1 MVTMFFVLTIIFFLL
16 GVPMAMTIGFS
27 SIIYI
32 VMADITPTIV
42 VQRLF
47 SGVDVSALM
56 AIPFFILAG
65 NLMLTGGLAQRILD
79 LANSIV
85 GRTTGGLALVTILG
99 CMFFA
104 AISGSSIATAAALGT
119 LMIPAM
125 VEKGYDRGFATAIVS
140 NASPMGVIIPPSIS
154 LIIYGSLSGSS
165 ISDLYLA
172 GLPAGIIVGVSL
184 MIVVYII
191 SKKRGYKGSN
201 TAFNFL
207 DFLRSLKR
215 SLWALGTPLI
225 LLGGVFLG
233 IFTPTES
240 GVVAVVYA
248 TIVGLFIYK
257 ELKIQDVWKIFLD
270 SARSTATIMFVIANA
285 ALFAYVLAY
294 EDIPGMIVNSF
305 LSLSEN
311 PIVILLI
318 INLILLFFGAFMD
331 TMAILVIVV
340 PMFLPVINMLGI
352 DPVVFGIIVV
362 VNTAIGMATPPFG
375 ATLLISSNIGKS
387 PLVTV
392 SRNSVWM
399 LLALIIALLVI
410 TYIPILVMF
419 PVWGF

>member
-1 MVTMFFVLTIIFFLL
+1 MVAMFFILTVVFFLL
-16 GVPMAMTIGFS
+16 GVPMAITIGFS

-32 VMADITPTIV
+32 IIADITPTIV
-42 VQRLF
+42 IQRLF

-85 GRTTGGLALVTILG
+85 GKMTGGLALVTILG

-140 NASPMGVIIPPSIS
+140 TASPMGVIIPPSIS
-154 LIIYGSLSGSS
+154 LIIYGSLSGAS
-165 ISDLYLA
+165 ISDLYVA
-172 GLPAGIIVGVSL
+172 GLPAGLIVGISL

-201 TAFNFL
+201 APFTFSQFL
-207 DFLRSLKR
+207 KALKR

-240 GVVAVVYA
+240 GVIAVVYA
-248 TIVGLFIYK
+248 TIVGFFIYK
-257 ELKIQDVWKIFLD
+257 ELKMKDVWKIFLD
-270 SARSTATIMFVIANA
+270 SSKSTATIMFVIANA

-294 EDIPGMIVNSF
+294 ENIPNTIVSSF

-318 INLILLFFGAFMD
+318 INVILLFFGAFMD

-340 PMFLPVINMLGI
+340 PMFLPIIHMLGI
-352 DPVVFGIIVV
+352 DPVIFGIIVV

-387 PLVTV
+387 PLLTV
-392 SRNSVWM
+392 SRHSGWM
-399 LLALIIALLVI
+399 LLALIVALLVI
-410 TYIPILVMF
+410 TYIPVLVMF
-419 PVWGF
+419 PIWGF

>member
-1 MVTMFFVLTIIFFLL
+1 MVAMFFILTVVFFLL
-16 GVPMAMTIGFS
+16 GVPMAITIGFS

-32 VMADITPTIV
+32 IIADITPTIV
-42 VQRLF
+42 IQRLF

-85 GRTTGGLALVTILG
+85 GKMTGGLALVTILG

-140 NASPMGVIIPPSIS
+140 TASPMGVIIPPSIS
-154 LIIYGSLSGSS
+154 LIIYGSLSGAS
-165 ISDLYLA
+165 ISDLYVA
-172 GLPAGIIVGVSL
+172 GLPAGLIVGISL

-201 TAFNFL
+201 APFTFSQFL
-207 DFLRSLKR
+207 KALKR

-240 GVVAVVYA
+240 GVIAVVYA
-248 TIVGLFIYK
+248 TIVGFFIYK
-257 ELKIQDVWKIFLD
+257 ELKMKDVWKIFLD
-270 SARSTATIMFVIANA
+270 SSKSTATIMFVIANA

-294 EDIPGMIVNSF
+294 ENIPNTIVSSF

-318 INLILLFFGAFMD
+318 INVILLFFGAFMD

-340 PMFLPVINMLGI
+340 PMFLPIIHMLGI
-352 DPVVFGIIVV
+352 DPVIFGIIVV

-387 PLVTV
+387 PLMTV
-392 SRNSVWM
+392 SRHSGWM
-399 LLALIIALLVI
+399 LLALIVALLVI
-410 TYIPILVMF
+410 TYIPVLVMF
-419 PVWGF
+419 PIWGF